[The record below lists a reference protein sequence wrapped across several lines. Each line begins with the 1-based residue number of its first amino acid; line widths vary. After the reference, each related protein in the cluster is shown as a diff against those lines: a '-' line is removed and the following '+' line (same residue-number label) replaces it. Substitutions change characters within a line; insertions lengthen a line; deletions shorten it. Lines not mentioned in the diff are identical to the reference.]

1 METRNNNEQRSLVD
15 QWLAALDDADWNTR
29 ATAIRMLG
37 ELGERAPMEPL
48 LIALH
53 DEDESVRA
61 AAVRALGKLGKRV
74 PLDRLVAAL
83 HDADWT
89 VREMAA
95 LTLGELGERAPAEPL
110 VDLLRTG
117 DEDTVVREA
126 ALLALQHTHPDVVSS
141 LDRQAAI
148 LRHDHSPGRTDR
160 PRQQLNT
167 TAPVQLSDPVKR
179 RSRPQDVSQNWQ
191 EGYGALEVTDPDA
204 TGHAS
209 PPRARLEPGRRS
221 LPRRIAEGT
230 LAALLVLG
238 IGLSWLLV
246 AHTLH
251 PSSTGPTSQ
260 VKSTPTHPPVVSTNS
275 GNNDMR
281 LTVVNN
287 VIYASAYGGAVSAL
301 RENNG
306 GLLWQYRTDGAVYT
320 APLVVD
326 GVVYVTAYVDNGP
339 SFVYALRASD
349 GKLLWSYTRN
359 SYVPSPLVVD
369 GVAYLA
375 SADGLLAA
383 LRASDGSVLWHRE
396 IQQGQGVSLAEV
408 ANGVLYGAT
417 YESQGPGHVEAW
429 RASDGSLLWQS
440 RASLY
445 LLDVIDGVVYAS
457 LGNDVEALQ
466 ANTGAVFW
474 HTMLDGSP
482 SQTPLILSNGVVYVT
497 ATVNNL
503 SGTAAV
509 PAHGGG
515 YDLETIPLA
524 DARKMVPE
532 KQFTSSAY
540 ALRAT
545 DGAVLWHYKGQETNG
560 LPSGFIVSNGTVFG
574 CTQVVT
580 GVSTTGGYITAG
592 YVYAL
597 QASTGALLW
606 SYAVP
611 NNQSV
616 VITMAH
622 GVIFVGSDNAFYA
635 LQASTGSLLWRSPL
649 DAAVDTAPVVDGGV
663 VYVGANNGITYA
675 LQAST
680 GSLRWRHLTT
690 VSGN

>member
-37 ELGERAPMEPL
+37 ELGERAPLEPL
-48 LIALH
+48 LVALH
-53 DEDESVRA
+53 DADESVRA
-61 AAVRALGKLGKRV
+61 AAVRALGKLGERV

-95 LTLGELGERAPAEPL
+95 LTLGELGERAPAAPL

-117 DEDTVVREA
+117 DEDTAVREA
-126 ALLALQHTHPDVVSS
+126 ALLALQHTHPDVISS

-148 LRHDHSPGRTDR
+148 LRHDRSPVRTDR
-160 PRQQLNT
+160 PRQQLDT
-167 TAPVQLSDPVKR
+167 TAPVQLSVPVKR
-179 RSRPQDVSQNWQ
+179 QSRPQDASQNWQ
-191 EGYGALEVTDPDA
+191 EEPDTFEVADPDA

-209 PPRARLEPGRRS
+209 PPGARPGPGRHS
-221 LPRRIAEGT
+221 LPRRIAEGV

-251 PSSTGPTSQ
+251 PTSSGPASQ
-260 VKSTPTHPPVVSTNS
+260 VKSTPTPPPVVSTNS
-275 GNNDMR
+275 GNNDMS

-287 VIYASAYGGAVSAL
+287 MVYASAYDGAVSAL

-306 GLLWQYRTDGAVYT
+306 GLLWQYRTDGSVYP
-320 APLVVD
+320 APIVVN
-326 GVVYVTAYVDNGP
+326 GVVYVTASVDNGP
-339 SFVYALRASD
+339 SHVYALRASD

-359 SYVPSPLVVD
+359 SYVPSLLVVE

-396 IQQGQGVSLAEV
+396 IQGQGVSLVEV
-408 ANGVLYGAT
+408 VNGVLYGAT
-417 YESQGPGHVEAW
+417 YEKNQDPGHVEAW

-445 LLDVIDGVVYAS
+445 LLEVIDGVVYAS

-466 ANTGAVFW
+466 ANTGAVLW
-474 HTMLDGSP
+474 HTTLDGSP
-482 SQTPLILSNGVVYVT
+482 SQTPLIVSNEVVYVT

-503 SGTAAV
+503 PVASAV
-509 PAHGGG
+509 PAHSGG

-524 DARKMVPE
+524 DNRKTVPE
-532 KQFTSSAY
+532 KQFNSSVY
-540 ALRAT
+540 ALRVT
-545 DGAVLWHYKGQETNG
+545 DGAVLWHYKGQEANG
-560 LPSGFIVSNGTVFG
+560 LPNGLIVSDGTIFG

-580 GVSTTGGYITAG
+580 GGYITTG

-597 QASTGALLW
+597 QASSGALLW
-606 SYAVP
+606 SYAIP

-622 GVIFVGSDNAFYA
+622 GVIFVGSDAAFYA
-635 LQASTGSLLWRSPL
+635 LRASTGSLLWRYAL

-663 VYVGANNGITYA
+663 VYVGANNGITVA
-675 LQAST
+675 LEAST

-690 VSGN
+690 VSGNGVF

>member
-1 METRNNNEQRSLVD
+1 METRNDEQRSLVD
-15 QWLAALDDADWNTR
+15 QWLVALDDADWNTR

-37 ELGERAPMEPL
+37 ELGERAPVEPL
-48 LIALH
+48 LAALH
-53 DEDESVRA
+53 DVDESVRA
-61 AAVRALGKLGKRV
+61 AAVRALGKLGERA
-74 PLDRLVAAL
+74 PLDRVVAAL
-83 HDADWT
+83 HDVDWT

-110 VDLLRTG
+110 VALLRTG

-126 ALLALQHTHPDVVSS
+126 ALLALQHTHPDAISS
-141 LDRQAAI
+141 LDRQAA
-148 LRHDHSPGRTDR
+148 LPRHDWSPLKTDQ

-167 TAPVQLSDPVKR
+167 TAPIHLLDPVKR
-179 RSRPQDVSQNWQ
+179 LGREQDGNQNWQ
-191 EGYGALEVTDPDA
+191 EERDAPEGADLDA

-209 PPRARLEPGRRS
+209 PPRARLGPGRRS
-221 LPRRIAEGT
+221 LPRRIAEGM

-238 IGLSWLLV
+238 IGLSWLV
-246 AHTLH
+246 IAHTLH
-251 PSSTGPTSQ
+251 PTSSGPTSQ
-260 VKSTPTHPPVVSTNS
+260 VRSTPTPPPVVSTNS
-275 GNNDMR
+275 GENDMS

-287 VIYASAYGGAVSAL
+287 VVYAGAYGGAVSAL
-301 RENNG
+301 RENTG
-306 GLLWQYRTDGAVYT
+306 GLLWQYRTDGSVYT
-320 APLVVD
+320 APLVVN

-339 SFVYALRASD
+339 SHVYALRASD

-359 SYVPSPLVVD
+359 SYVPSPLVVE

-383 LRASDGSVLWHRE
+383 LRADDGSVLWHRE
-396 IQQGQGVSLAEV
+396 IPSGQGVSLAGV
-408 ANGVLYGAT
+408 VNGVLYGAT
-417 YESQGPGHVEAW
+417 YENQGPGHVEAW

-466 ANTGAVFW
+466 ANTGAVLW
-474 HTMLDGSP
+474 HTTLDGSP
-482 SQTPLILSNGVVYVT
+482 SQMPLIVSNGVVYAT

-503 SGTAAV
+503 SGTTAV

-515 YDLETIPLA
+515 YDLETIPL
-524 DARKMVPE
+524 VPE
-532 KQFTSSAY
+532 KQFTSSVY

-560 LPSGFIVSNGTVFG
+560 LPSGFIVSDGTVFG
-574 CTQVVT
+574 CTEVVT

-597 QASTGALLW
+597 QGNTGALLW
-606 SYAVP
+606 SYAIP
-611 NNQSV
+611 HNQSV
-616 VITMAH
+616 VITVAH
-622 GVIFVGSDNAFYA
+622 GVIYVGSDDAFYA

-649 DAAVDTAPVVDGGV
+649 DAAVTTTPVVDGGV
-663 VYVGANNGITYA
+663 IYVGANNGITSA
-675 LQAST
+675 LQSSN

-690 VSGN
+690 VSGS

>member
-1 METRNNNEQRSLVD
+1 MESRNDEQRSLVD
-15 QWLAALDDADWNTR
+15 QWLVALDDADWNTR

-48 LIALH
+48 LVALH
-53 DEDESVRA
+53 DADESVRA
-61 AAVRALGKLGKRV
+61 AAVRALGKLGERV
-74 PLDRLVAAL
+74 PLDQLVAAL
-83 HDADWT
+83 RDADWT

-95 LTLGELGERAPAEPL
+95 LTLGELGERAPAAPL

-126 ALLALQHTHPDVVSS
+126 ALLALQNTHPDVVSS

-148 LRHDHSPGRTDR
+148 LQHDRSPGRTDR
-160 PRQQLNT
+160 PRQQLST

-179 RSRPQDVSQNWQ
+179 LSRPQDVSQNWQ
-191 EGYGALEVTDPDA
+191 EEPDTFEVADPDA

-209 PPRARLEPGRRS
+209 PPGARTGPGRRS
-221 LPRRIAEGT
+221 LPRRIAEGV

-251 PSSTGPTSQ
+251 PTSSGPASQ
-260 VKSTPTHPPVVSTNS
+260 AKSTPTPPPVVSTNS

-281 LTVVNN
+281 LTVANN
-287 VIYASAYGGAVSAL
+287 MVYASAYGGAVSAL
-301 RENNG
+301 RENDG
-306 GLLWQYRTDGAVYT
+306 GLLWQYRTDGAVYP
-320 APLVVD
+320 APIVVN
-326 GVVYVTAYVDNGP
+326 GVVYVTASVDNGP
-339 SFVYALRASD
+339 SHVYALRASD

-359 SYVPSPLVVD
+359 SYVPSPLVVE

-383 LRASDGSVLWHRE
+383 LKASDGSVLWHRE
-396 IQQGQGVSLAEV
+396 IQGQGVSLVEV
-408 ANGVLYGAT
+408 VNGVLYGAT
-417 YESQGPGHVEAW
+417 YTYENQRPGHVEAW

-440 RASLY
+440 GASLY

-466 ANTGAVFW
+466 ANTGAVLW
-474 HTMLDGSP
+474 HTTVDGSP
-482 SQTPLILSNGVVYVT
+482 SQTPRIVSNGVLYVT
-497 ATVNNL
+497 STVNNL
-503 SGTAAV
+503 SGTTAI

-524 DARKMVPE
+524 DTRKTVPE
-532 KQFTSSAY
+532 KQFTSSVY

-545 DGAVLWHYKGQETNG
+545 DGAVLWHYKGKEANG
-560 LPSGFIVSNGTVFG
+560 LPSGFLVSDGTVFG
-574 CTQVVT
+574 CTQVGT
-580 GVSTTGGYITAG
+580 AVSTAG

-606 SYAVP
+606 SYALP

-622 GVIFVGSDNAFYA
+622 GVIFVGSDDAFFA
-635 LQASTGSLLWRSPL
+635 LRASTGSLLWSYAL

-663 VYVGANNGITYA
+663 VYVGANNGITLA

-690 VSGN
+690 VSASQVS